1 MQNGNY
7 MSALNWATIAMSVVA
22 IALSIDTIR
31 ISRKNHRHKPDAIRH
46 SRKGRK

>member
-1 MQNGNY
+1 

-31 ISRKNHRHKPDAIRH
+31 ITRKMNRR
-46 SRKGRK
+46 R